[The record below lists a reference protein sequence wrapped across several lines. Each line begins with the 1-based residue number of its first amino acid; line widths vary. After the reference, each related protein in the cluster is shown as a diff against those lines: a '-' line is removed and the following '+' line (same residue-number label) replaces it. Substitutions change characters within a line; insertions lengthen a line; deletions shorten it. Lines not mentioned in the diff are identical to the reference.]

1 MLHWWHNLSSYNEW
15 MSAEDMSAE
24 VGTEEHPDMLGGQPS
39 GCNSLR
45 GVERFNE
52 WRMEAPSWSSECC

>member
-1 MLHWWHNLSSYNEW
+1 
-15 MSAEDMSAE
+15 MSAE
-24 VGTEEHPDMLGGQPS
+24 VGMEEHPGMLGGRPS
-39 GCNSLR
+39 GCKSLR